1 MGTSDFLKTI
11 FDFLNTETEYA
22 VLRNFEG
29 LPHHNNSRDIEPLRK
44 MNCKGSVHN

>member
-22 VLRNFEG
+22 VLRN
-29 LPHHNNSRDIEPLRK
+29 LKDYRIIIIA
-44 MNCKGSVHN
+44 VT